1 MAEPRLIREVPLAP
15 EVLEVT
21 DRLRPVTEAGVA
33 AILASVSETGG
44 IRDAIHV
51 REIAAKGDRPKVYR
65 LIAGAHRLEAARRLG
80 IEIPAKVWHC
90 TADQARLM
98 EIDDQIAG
106 SGLTALDTAVFLA
119 RRKAVYEKLYPQ
131 SVAKTGAALAA
142 ARWNAADIMSVAS
155 FATVTAAQF
164 GLTDRHVRRLV
175 AVGTSLSPQD
185 ISTLRGAERPIQ
197 LQDLMVLSKIGDPS
211 ERSAICGI
219 LASGRVK
226 SARDARAA
234 HAGREPDVRDPAET
248 SLQTLLIAWDRA
260 PLAARRR
267 FLRHRQDDLQAAGL
281 TASSEATSEAA
292 PARPRK
298 SARKAPRLRA
308 VK

>member
-1 MAEPRLIREVPLAP
+1 
-15 EVLEVT
+15 
-21 DRLRPVTEAGVA
+21 
-33 AILASVSETGG
+33 
-44 IRDAIHV
+44 
-51 REIAAKGDRPKVYR
+51 
-65 LIAGAHRLEAARRLG
+65 
-80 IEIPAKVWHC
+80 
-90 TADQARLM
+90 
-98 EIDDQIAG
+98 
-106 SGLTALDTAVFLA
+106 
-119 RRKAVYEKLYPQ
+119 
-131 SVAKTGAALAA
+131 
-142 ARWNAADIMSVAS
+142 
-155 FATVTAAQF
+155 
-164 GLTDRHVRRLV
+164 
-175 AVGTSLSPQD
+175 
-185 ISTLRGAERPIQ
+185 
-197 LQDLMVLSKIGDPS
+197 MVLSKIGDPS

-234 HAGREPDVRDPAET
+234 HAGREPDVRDPAEMA
-248 SLQTLLIAWDRA
+248 LQTLLIAWDRA